1 MGQDTVS
8 TPRLSFGPH
17 EVGEAAE
24 AGQADADDRP
34 EPGTPYAQYVRLET
48 LHSLQHPRS
57 KVDAELS
64 FIITTQ
70 VMELLFD
77 LLRHEWTTAQHALR
91 GDDLPSAFAALRR
104 GAHVQDVLTK
114 SWDLLATMTPGEF
127 TAFREVLGEAS
138 GFQSSAFLRLEFM
151 LGNKNESLL
160 AMYQGSAVVH
170 GELTAALHAPS
181 LYDDALALL
190 ARRGVPVPVAEQPST
205 TRYRADDAVTAA
217 WRLVYTDPGHAELA
231 RLGEALLDTA
241 ERVTR
246 WRQRHYSSVKRTMG
260 AKPGTGGSSGLSWLK
275 QAADQDV
282 FPELWTVRNEL

>member
-1 MGQDTVS
+1 MGQDSVS
-8 TPRLSFGPH
+8 TPRLSFGPD
-17 EVGEAAE
+17 E
-24 AGQADADDRP
+24 
-34 EPGTPYAQYVRLET
+34 EPDIGTPYAQYVRLET

-91 GDDLPSAFAALRR
+91 EDDLTAAFAALRR
-104 GAHVQDVLTK
+104 GTHVQDVLIS

-160 AMYQGSAVVH
+160 KMYEGSAAVH
-170 GELTAALHAPS
+170 GDLTAALHAPS
-181 LYDDALALL
+181 LYDEALALL
-190 ARRGVPVPVAEQPST
+190 ARRGLPVPHEPGT
-205 TRYRADDAVTAA
+205 GRYRASEEVVAA
-217 WRLVYTDPGHAELA
+217 WRQVYTDPALAEAA

-260 AKPGTGGSSGLSWLK
+260 AKPGTGGSSGLTWLK
-275 QAADQDV
+275 QSADQDV

>member
-1 MGQDTVS
+1 MGQDSVS
-8 TPRLSFGPH
+8 TPRLSFGP
-17 EVGEAAE
+17 EQDG
-24 AGQADADDRP
+24 ADETP
-34 EPGTPYAQYVRLET
+34 ETGTPYAQYVRLET

-91 GDDLPSAFAALRR
+91 EDDLTAAFAALRR
-104 GAHVQDVLTK
+104 GTHVQDVLIS

-127 TAFREVLGEAS
+127 TSFREVLGEAS

-151 LGNKNESLL
+151 LGNKNASLL
-160 AMYQGSAVVH
+160 EMYQGSPAVH
-170 GELTAALHAPS
+170 GELTVALHAPS
-181 LYDDALALL
+181 LYDEALALL
-190 ARRGVPVPVAEQPST
+190 ARRGVAVPHEPGTA
-205 TRYRADDAVTAA
+205 RYRANEEVEAA
-217 WRLVYTDPGHAELA
+217 WRLIYTDPERAELA

-260 AKPGTGGSSGLSWLK
+260 AKPGTGGSSGLTWLK
-275 QAADQDV
+275 QSADQDV
-282 FPELWTVRNEL
+282 FPELWTVRSEL